1 MDFNI
6 ITDTPK
12 TNTEMLLNHIYA
24 KDGKVCIRTFEKE
37 DIDLCE
43 LCAKIA
49 QGLQCCSVDADELR
63 DGACFECDFEMCCVG
78 LFYRAAIE
86 AAEMREIL
94 KKELA
99 LRNIQ
104 NNKESQ

>member
-1 MDFNI
+1 MDFNF

-12 TNTEMLLNHIYA
+12 TNIEMLLNHIYA
-24 KDGKVCIRTFEKE
+24 KNGKVCIRTFEKE

-86 AAEMREIL
+86 AAEMREKL

-99 LRNIQ
+99 TKNEGAPQ
-104 NNKESQ
+104 